1 MRDICR
7 LEPSSTCND
16 VDLYFF
22 PTGCEKACRID
33 LDNLFVDSG
42 DI

>member
-22 PTGCEKACRID
+22 PTIRDKACGSD
-33 LDNLFVDSG
+33 LYNLFVDSR